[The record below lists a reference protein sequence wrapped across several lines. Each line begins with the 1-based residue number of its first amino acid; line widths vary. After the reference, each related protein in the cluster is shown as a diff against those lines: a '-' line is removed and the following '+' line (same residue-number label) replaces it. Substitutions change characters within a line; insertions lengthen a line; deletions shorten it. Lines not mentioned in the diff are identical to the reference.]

1 MSIVGIALFIIIT
14 IILFKFNIAVEVS
27 ISGEEIGYI
36 KNRKAFEEKIQN
48 EVLKTEDGTLE
59 SVELAEEP
67 QYKLT
72 FLSKSEETNE
82 DEIIAKLDNDA
93 TRTYVRYAVTLD
105 NEQETVLEK
114 LEDAEKL
121 VDEMEEK
128 YGEERKVGIQKVY
141 SINNEEYQA
150 VSVKTAR
157 NEITDA
163 IEEQIEKEEEEQ
175 RKKEQTVNGI
185 YLAVKPVSGVITSR
199 FGNRES
205 IRSYAHR
212 GLDIA
217 ASAGTPI
224 KAAASGKVIWS
235 GYQGSYGNL
244 VKIDS
249 GNGVVIYYGHCSK
262 LYVKAGEQ
270 VEAGDVIAAV
280 GSTGNS
286 TGNHLHFEIQING
299 QCVNPQNYLYK

>member
-105 NEQETVLEK
+105 N
-114 LEDAEKL
+114 
-121 VDEMEEK
+121 
-128 YGEERKVGIQKVY
+128 
-141 SINNEEYQA
+141 
-150 VSVKTAR
+150 
-157 NEITDA
+157 
-163 IEEQIEKEEEEQ
+163 
-175 RKKEQTVNGI
+175 KKQ
-185 YLAVKPVSGVITSR
+185 
-199 FGNRES
+199 F
-205 IRSYAHR
+205 
-212 GLDIA
+212 
-217 ASAGTPI
+217 
-224 KAAASGKVIWS
+224 
-235 GYQGSYGNL
+235 
-244 VKIDS
+244 
-249 GNGVVIYYGHCSK
+249 
-262 LYVKAGEQ
+262 
-270 VEAGDVIAAV
+270 
-280 GSTGNS
+280 
-286 TGNHLHFEIQING
+286 
-299 QCVNPQNYLYK
+299 